1 MQQVAADRASSGMPY
16 RGGKQHSQRSTR
28 TLQHVADE
36 KASRVVDDREQTPSS
51 VNAMDVLVNVS
62 NKIAEEE
69 RKQTEKEAQA
79 EKDED
84 SLAMERDERR
94 RLRREER
101 QLAREEKEL
110 LEEEKGKELEDD
122 DVNEDEVG
130 EASLTLKKICLKGDQ
145 SSIKALKKLF
155 KDGDSSVF
163 DKDPHGWTTL
173 HWACSQDND
182 PSNDVRVGDT
192 VEVKP
197 ANAKGA
203 FYYAAEI
210 MEVSNVNGKAVYDV
224 EFIQS
229 EREER
234 NVPRSR
240 IRISKLDMVLFLL
253 EKGAKLN
260 VQEKTNGWT
269 PLHLA
274 CMGGHIDIIK
284 QLVKAGASTSKVDYH
299 GATSLDCAGLYSG
312 TSIGKRIENLLV

>member
-1 MQQVAADRASSGMPY
+1 MPD

-28 TLQHVADE
+28 TLQQVADE
-36 KASRVVDDREQTPSS
+36 KSSRALDDRAQIPSS
-51 VNAMDVLVNVS
+51 VNAMDVLVDVS
-62 NKIAEEE
+62 NKITEGE
-69 RKQTEKEAQA
+69 RKQTEKEDEAK
-79 EKDED
+79 KDED
-84 SLAMERDERR
+84 TLAMERDERR
-94 RLRREER
+94 RLRRKER
-101 QLAREEKEL
+101 QLAREEKERI
-110 LEEEKGKELEDD
+110 EEEKSKELQDD
-122 DVNEDEVG
+122 DANEDEGG
-130 EASLTLKKICLKGDQ
+130 EASLTMRKLCLKGDQ

-155 KDGDSSVF
+155 KNGDTSVF
-163 DKDPHGWTTL
+163 DRDPHGWTTL

-182 PSNDVRVGDT
+182 PSNDIRVGDT
-192 VEVKP
+192 VEVRP
-197 ANAKGA
+197 ATAKGT

-210 MEVSNVNGKAVYDV
+210 MEVSNVNGKTVYDV

-234 NVPRSR
+234 DVPRSR

-260 VQEKTNGWT
+260 VTEKTNGWT

-299 GATSLDCAGLYSG
+299 GATPKDCAGPYSG
-312 TSIGKRIENLLV
+312 TSIGKRIENLLVE